1 MTLLINV
8 RTTPNVKHT
17 SIMRPTMWGNPVILG
32 KRCPECTHVHSRAE
46 GVQGLLCYGARLL
59 RRLAGDRLFVLGL
72 HALEGVGALGCVCV
86 QEQGEW
92 HCHGDLLL
100 AYLDAYS
107 ERMALQCGAATP
119 AIIDRPV
126 GLVDVDGCEIMAVEM
141 VNPRHVAHRSG
152 VRAVRGHLEYLRD
165 LVPPRLSGL

>member
-8 RTTPNVKHT
+8 RTTPNVEHT
-17 SIMRPTMWGNPVILG
+17 SIMRPTMWGNPVVLG
-32 KRCPECTHVHSRAE
+32 RRCPVCTHVHTRAE
-46 GVQGLLCYGARLL
+46 GVQGLVCYGDRLL
-59 RRLAGDRLFVLGL
+59 RRLAGDRLFVLGM
-72 HALEGVGALGCVCV
+72 HALEGGALGCVCAPD
-86 QEQGEW
+86 

-107 ERMALQCGAATP
+107 ERMALQCGVATP
-119 AIIDRPV
+119 ATIDRPSGDTV
-126 GLVDVDGCEIMAVEM
+126 GVDGHDVLVMET

-152 VRAVRGHLEYLRD
+152 VRAVRGHLAYLRG